1 MFPLITLT
9 TDFQP
14 GSPYIAQMKGVLYSR
29 VPDVRIVDVTHAV
42 PPQNILFGAFAL
54 ADTVPY
60 FPAGTI
66 HIAVVDPGV
75 GSERELVCI
84 RLGKSPEQAQTVLC
98 PNNGLVSVLTRKF
111 PVLSVNL
118 IQNPSLF
125 PENPSATFH
134 GRDILAPVA
143 AALALGVPVSEV
155 GDAVGTERLVHLSIP
170 EPEKTPEGWRGHVL
184 FADSFGNLMT
194 NLTRELV
201 PNPIF
206 VTAGMKTFRFVR
218 TYAEASADSLVALFG
233 SQGRLELAVVNGNAQ
248 EILGLQDPQ
257 GLLADCAE

>member
-42 PPQNILFGAFAL
+42 PPQNITFGAFAL

-66 HIAVVDPGV
+66 HVAVVDPGV
-75 GSERELVCI
+75 GSERELVCV
-84 RLGKSPEQAQTVLC
+84 RLGKMPEQAQTVLC
-98 PNNGLVSVLTRKF
+98 PNNGLVSVLARKF

-118 IQNPSLF
+118 IQNPALF
-125 PENPSATFH
+125 AENPSVTFH

-143 AALALGVPVSEV
+143 AALALGVPLSEV
-155 GDAVGTERLVHLSIP
+155 GEAVGPERLIPLSIP
-170 EPEKTPEGWRGHVL
+170 EPEKTSAGWRGHVL
-184 FADSFGNLMT
+184 FADSFGNLTT
-194 NLTRELV
+194 NLTRDLI
-201 PNPIF
+201 PNPTL
-206 VTAGMKTFRFVR
+206 VTAGSKTFRFVR
-218 TYAEASADSLVALFG
+218 TYADAPAGSLVALFG

-248 EILGLQDPQ
+248 EILGLGDPL
-257 GLLADCAE
+257 GFLADCTE